1 MRIWGTFLPSCQ
13 YWLIPRLTNIEIN
26 NYSCKNVIIWWQ
38 KFLMWN
44 FLFVKS
50 TVKVQPGSVFCERA
64 WLKLSHYLIK
74 IRNTHSILKLKFIYF
89 VNLSIFRSFR
99 AAEKLKTHFMK
110 CLNLFKKFSKNKIFL
125 YFLCLTPTLSESWF
139 IKNYKIFGSR
149 KFKRRVHRITK
160 YGVFSIKILSSLI
173 G

>member
-50 TVKVQPGSVFCERA
+50 TVKVQPRSVFCEWA
-64 WLKLSHYLIK
+64 WLNKNRLLFL
-74 IRNTHSILKLKFIYF
+74 RQFKFQR
-89 VNLSIFRSFR
+89 LTCEDPR
-99 AAEKLKTHFMK
+99 
-110 CLNLFKKFSKNKIFL
+110 IFL
-125 YFLCLTPTLSESWF
+125 TLKNFNISPFLCLTPTLSESWF
-139 IKNYKIFGSR
+139 IKSYKIFGSQ
-149 KFKRRVHRITK
+149 KFKRRVHRITR
-160 YGVFSIKILSSLI
+160 YEIFSIKIFSSLI